1 MPENTKIEDLVTRLQ
16 ITGTSSEISTRLVY
30 NSPDVKTNGTDYFT
44 LNFTD
49 LYLRYSLDYEWWTS
63 INNPNPFR
71 FIVEC
76 KILANQSIYNIDFQ
90 LDLIDIND
98 NPPRFN
104 QSLYE
109 ININEITP
117 IGTIIPTL
125 ISAYDLDSSIYGIF
139 SYYLLNNSSSYISY
153 FQLSSSTNANLVLMK
168 PLDYNSM
175 IPNFNLTIIVK
186 DNLNASLFSQAIISI
201 HIIDVDNLNPTFL
214 SASYNLNISITTIV
228 GSQVTPNEGRIFA
241 FDQDLGI
248 NATILYSI
256 LTSNIYLSID
266 NRTGVLTL
274 QSGFNL
280 TMQFDLLI
288 KAEQVDNKNRSVTN
302 ILHVNVYELNI
313 YPPSFLNLPYI
324 MTGYSTNNLNQIP
337 IFNGSINDNDTMPR
351 LNYVYICDTTLLN
364 LNIKKTNI
372 RDFQIQPIYFQTPP
386 TCRPCLCTLNVSDG
400 LYSTQTNLT
409 VLLYT
414 PVSFSM
420 NSYLFST
427 DYSLSNPSIIIGS
440 VQVTIDNLCSVQYSL
455 VGQSSSLFSISQTG
469 NITWSNPFNLPT
481 QEAYQFQVIVKQN
494 CSLIIM
500 NISTNIIIT
509 IRNFPSS
516 ILTTTMSSSSNDN
529 STIYAIIGGVG
540 AFILIVI
547 AILFIIIYYRIQR
560 AKHRVPPF
568 FKIRKHSPAQGLS
581 FFKSK
586 SPISNLSPYTLG
598 VRDDDS
604 SNSSSD
610 QTSSSPINNR
620 LLSGHYKVTELPV
633 NTTIEELLSSYDNRS
648 TSSSSSSSGIGD
660 HGISTNIGAF
670 RTTIRETN
678 DPQQLDTI
686 NEDIQWVNS
695 NQQQQ
700 RRLNGLRHQIISED
714 AMDIISES
722 HEVDNR
728 LKQNTNACLTC
739 LNSNLINHVCS
750 CSYSLL
756 SNTSIHLLLSSSS
769 SSSSG
774 STTTVAACQ
783 QQTTTSTTVEVGPNS
798 FTSYD
803 YARFSPI
810 DATRC

>member
-1 MPENTKIEDLVTRLQ
+1 MFALSFVVCDITIDSTLNNFWRMEARPNSIYGGRKGQLCTLQFLPALQIITMPEDTKPEDLVTRLQ
-16 ITGTSSEISTRLVY
+16 ITGTSSEIATRLVY
-30 NSPDVKTNGTDYFT
+30 NSSDVKTNGTDYFT

-90 LDLIDIND
+90 LDLIDVND
-98 NPPRFN
+98 NPPKFN
-104 QSLYE
+104 QSLYRIDIYE
-109 ININEITP
+109 TTS

-125 ISAYDLDSSIYGIF
+125 ISAYDIDSGIYGTF
-139 SYYLLNNSSSYISY
+139 SYYLLSNSSTYISY
-153 FQLSSSTNANLVLMK
+153 FQLVSSTNASLVTMK

-175 IPNFNLTIIVK
+175 VPNFNLTIIVQ
-186 DNLNASLFSQAIISI
+186 DNLNASLSSQAIISI
-201 HIIDVDNLNPTFL
+201 HIIDVDNLSPTFL
-214 SASYNLNISITTIV
+214 SVSYNVNISITTII
-228 GSQVTPNEGRIFA
+228 GSQITPNEGGIFA
-241 FDQDLGI
+241 YDQDLGI

-266 NRTGVLTL
+266 NYTG
-274 QSGFNL
+274 
-280 TMQFDLLI
+280 
-288 KAEQVDNKNRSVTN
+288 AEQVDNKNRSVTT

-324 MTGYSTNNLNQIP
+324 MTGYATNNLNQIP
-337 IFNGSINDNDTMPR
+337 IFNGSISDNDTMPR
-351 LNYVYICDTTLLN
+351 LNYVYTCNTSLLN
-364 LNIKKTNI
+364 LNIKNI
-372 RDFQIQPIYFQTPP
+372 NVRDFQIQPIYSQTPP

-409 VLLYT
+409 IFLYT

-427 DYSLSNPSIIIGS
+427 DYSLNNPSIIIGS
-440 VQVTIDNLCSVQYSL
+440 VQVTIDSLCSVQYSL

-469 NITWSNPFNLPT
+469 NITWSNPSNLPT
-481 QEAYQFQVIVKQN
+481 QEAYKFQVIVKQN
-494 CSLIIM
+494 CSSIVM
-500 NISTNIIIT
+500 NISTDIIIT

-516 ILTTTMSSSSNDN
+516 VLTTTISSSRIDN

-586 SPISNLSPYTLG
+586 SPLSNSSPYTLG

-604 SNSSSD
+604 SNSSTD
-610 QTSSSPINNR
+610 QISSSPINNR
-620 LLSGHYKVTELPV
+620 LLSGHYKVSELPV

-648 TSSSSSSSGIGD
+648 TSSSSSSSGVGD

-700 RRLNGLRHQIISED
+700 QRLLNGLRHQIIPED
-714 AMDIISES
+714 SMDIISES
-722 HEVDNR
+722 HESSISGAAADNG
-728 LKQNTNACLTC
+728 T
-739 LNSNLINHVCS
+739 
-750 CSYSLL
+750 
-756 SNTSIHLLLSSSS
+756 SSSTLHQQFNTRNILS
-769 SSSSG
+769 RNLNEYL
-774 STTTVAACQ
+774 TVF
-783 QQTTTSTTVEVGPNS
+783 V
-798 FTSYD
+798 
-803 YARFSPI
+803 
-810 DATRC
+810 